1 MQDTLDQTAQN
12 LTRLVEIFNTFRG
25 CVVAFSGGVD
35 SAVVASIAHRVL
47 GNQALA
53 VTAVSPSLAEN
64 QKNDAIQVASQI
76 GIRHRLIVTH
86 ELQRPEY
93 VANGSDRCFHCKS
106 ELYDALSAISQ
117 QENLFTILNGSNQ
130 DDLGDHRPG
139 LLAAASAGVRS
150 PLSEA
155 GLSKDSVRSLALHL
169 GLFIWDKPAS
179 PCLSSRIAYGEPV
192 TVARLQAI
200 EKAEAFL
207 MSLGFPLVRVRYH
220 AGDMARIEIPSDS
233 ISLLTRSETRLA
245 VLQILHRAG
254 FRYIT
259 LDLDGFRSGS
269 LNEVLS
275 FSCETTG
282 PDKSDRDKPATFSR
296 NLPQLPI
303 LS

>member
-25 CVVAFSGGVD
+25 CVVAFSGGAD

-155 GLSKDSVRSLALHL
+155 GLSKDSVRSLAFHL
-169 GLFIWDKPAS
+169 GLFIWDLLWFW
-179 PCLSSRIAYGEPV
+179 CLRKIALNQMCLPWGNS
-192 TVARLQAI
+192 I
-200 EKAEAFL
+200 L
-207 MSLGFPLVRVRYH
+207 MDNV
-220 AGDMARIEIPSDS
+220 SD
-233 ISLLTRSETRLA
+233 A
-245 VLQILHRAG
+245 
-254 FRYIT
+254 
-259 LDLDGFRSGS
+259 
-269 LNEVLS
+269 
-275 FSCETTG
+275 
-282 PDKSDRDKPATFSR
+282 
-296 NLPQLPI
+296 
-303 LS
+303 